1 MGNNSSSNMCQG
13 PLAVTQPNV
22 QPHENIAKRPR
33 RGGVI
38 FTKKAPAPCRQA
50 TLAAPMAQINPF
62 QFPAVEV
69 AKPPVRSRRGGIVL
83 SRPQTSPS
91 DDLADWLP
99 SNFDDNSSSKLA
111 AWLPQ
116 EFVMAGQ

>member
-1 MGNNSSSNMCQG
+1 MCQG
-13 PLAVTQPNV
+13 PLAATQPNV

-38 FTKKAPAPCRQA
+38 FTKKSFAPCREA

-62 QFPAVEV
+62 QFPAEEV
-69 AKPPVRSRRGGIVL
+69 AKRVRSRRGGIVL

-99 SNFDDNSSSKLA
+99 SNFDDNSSSQLG
-111 AWLPQ
+111 AWLPPD
-116 EFVMAGQ
+116 FVMAGQ